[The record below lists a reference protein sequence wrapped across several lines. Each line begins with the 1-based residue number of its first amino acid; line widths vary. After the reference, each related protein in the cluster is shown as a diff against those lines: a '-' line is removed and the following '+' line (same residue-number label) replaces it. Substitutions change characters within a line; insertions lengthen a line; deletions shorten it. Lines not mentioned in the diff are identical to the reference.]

1 MGLDSS
7 VDYDAKI
14 PRLSASTIL
23 TQAVDAYARKKAQFD
38 EHGRRIDVID
48 EEEESASFQSIV
60 EEVNALKSSIAN
72 KGLVSAPV
80 GALLEL
86 PSSVIPLS
94 IDNDLRDAEY
104 RGTGRTVELGDF
116 LSELMKKSEILQE
129 QIQASE
135 VSKDASAKLQ
145 FQVDTQA
152 EQIYEL
158 KSLLELKAHEQNE
171 YLTAS
176 VELQM
181 LREEVRVFRENGDIV
196 RDLQL
201 KNHELQKQQQELR
214 KSLMAS
220 EKKNREMTL
229 QCKCCLSISVVEP
242 CTYVSCRYL
251 TASSNSQMDD
261 RLISL
266 CLCYILYYSHY

>member
-7 VDYDAKI
+7 TNFDEKI

-23 TQAVDAYARKKAQFD
+23 KQAVDAYARKKAKFD
-38 EHGRRIDVID
+38 ETGHQIDFD
-48 EEEESASFQSIV
+48 DDEGEEEPATFQSIIN
-60 EEVNALKSSIAN
+60 EVNALKSSVAK
-72 KGLVSAPV
+72 KGLVNAPV

-86 PSSVIPLS
+86 PSAVIPLA
-94 IDNDLRDAEY
+94 IDIVGDLRDDQFRAV
-104 RGTGRTVELGDF
+104 GPTVELMDF
-116 LSELMKKSEILQE
+116 LSELMQKSEVLQE
-129 QIQASE
+129 HIQAGE
-135 VSKDASAKLQ
+135 VDKGVTTKLQ
-145 FQVDTQA
+145 FKVATQE
-152 EQIYEL
+152 EQINEL

-214 KSLMAS
+214 RGLTES
-220 EKKNREMTL
+220 EKKNREMSL
-229 QCKCCLSISVVEP
+229 HCKHTRC
-242 CTYVSCRYL
+242 
-251 TASSNSQMDD
+251 SN
-261 RLISL
+261 
-266 CLCYILYYSHY
+266 